1 MRVSFPTMQVPK
13 RKAEEDRK
21 KMQAAPD
28 RFLSVTAIER
38 MKKKLKQLKEIDRPA
53 GIIEQQR
60 TAEMGDFS
68 ENVAYQEA
76 KWKLRRINSQ
86 IDSLEDK
93 IAHAIPIE
101 QGPSDKVRIGSTVIL
116 QNKDKEVKYQIVG
129 VQEADPS
136 KGRISHQTPVGVSL
150 LGLRVDDHLE
160 LNGGNF
166 QIIEIT

>member
-1 MRVSFPTMQVPK
+1 MQVPK
-13 RKAEEDRK
+13 RKAEEDRR
-21 KMQAAPD
+21 KMQEAPD
-28 RFLSVTAIER
+28 RYLSTAAISR
-38 MKKKLKQLKEIDRPA
+38 MKKKLERLKKIDRPA

-86 IDSLEDK
+86 IDSLTDK

-101 QGPSDKVRIGSTVIL
+101 SGASDTVRIGSTVIL
-116 QNKDKEVKYQIVG
+116 QSRDKELKYQIVG

-136 KGRISHQTPVGVSL
+136 KGRISHKTPVGTSL
-150 LGLRVDDHLE
+150 LGKQISDHIMVADSE
-160 LNGGNF
+160 Y
-166 QIIEIT
+166 QIIEIR